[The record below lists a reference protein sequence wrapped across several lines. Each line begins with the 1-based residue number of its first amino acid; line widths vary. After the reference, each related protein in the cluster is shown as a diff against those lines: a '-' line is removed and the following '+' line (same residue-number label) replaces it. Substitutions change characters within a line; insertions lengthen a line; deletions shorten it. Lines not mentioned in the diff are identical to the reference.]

1 MMYFLEH
8 SAITVAAMSGVLAAR
23 GKRIDLFGV
32 VVLGLVTALGGGT
45 IRDVV
50 LDLRPVFWVGDP
62 WFLLTAFICSIVT
75 FLLEGLLIRV
85 HLLAGGLLQW
95 ADAGGLALVTMVGTE
110 KTLAAGFSPVIA
122 VTMGVLTGT
131 AGGMIRDM
139 MLGEIPMVFRQE
151 IYLYATASLAGALA
165 YILLAGIST
174 EGTAALTSITLVFAL
189 RLAAIWKKWR
199 LPTLGHEHGHDG

>member
-1 MMYFLEH
+1 MQYLLEH
-8 SAITVAAMSGVLAAR
+8 LAIYVAAMSGVLAAR
-23 GKRIDLFGV
+23 GKQIDLFGV

-165 YILLAGIST
+165 YILLVGIVP
-174 EGTAALTSITLVFAL
+174 EGAAALTSITLVFAL
-189 RLAAIWKKWR
+189 RLVAIRKKWR
-199 LPTLGHEHGHDG
+199 LPTLGQEVGHDG